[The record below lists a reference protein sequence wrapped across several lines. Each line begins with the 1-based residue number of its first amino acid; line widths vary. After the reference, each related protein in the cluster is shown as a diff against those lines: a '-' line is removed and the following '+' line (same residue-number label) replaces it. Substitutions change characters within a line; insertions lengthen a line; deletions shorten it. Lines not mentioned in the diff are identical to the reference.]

1 MHFGSVGS
9 EVIQQVLAFLKENNA
24 FYTGISISLGN
35 IPKNTC
41 CFCQIMAVIKNQK
54 ILIF

>member
-1 MHFGSVGS
+1 MHFGSVRS
-9 EVIQQVLAFLKENNA
+9 EVIQQVLAFLKENNV

-41 CFCQIMAVIKNQK
+41 CFCQMMAVIKNQK

>member
-41 CFCQIMAVIKNQK
+41 FCQIMAVIKNQK